1 MSILKLFS
9 RLKAK
14 PSITKSYMGFYFVLP
29 FFISYFIFGL
39 VPILYTFV
47 LSFQRWD
54 GFSEPVFVGLA
65 NYERLL
71 NDPMFFK
78 SIGNTLIIWIL
89 SIIPQVIL
97 ALTLAMILN
106 ERDIKGRHFFR
117 AVFYFPNLVSAITLG
132 VLFSLIFDWQTG
144 SANKLLMFLG
154 LIEEPINWF
163 NSPMLSRMIV
173 ALVIMWM
180 HFGFNMLV
188 FIAGLQSIPY
198 ELYEAAKIDGANR
211 WQIATKIN
219 LPLIRPVFLFTIITS
234 VIGGLQLFDA
244 PLMLGKGPENSTMT
258 MVMYLYETAFRNF
271 NFSYGAAIAY
281 GIFVIVLTATLITM
295 KASRLKKTY
304 DS

>member
-1 MSILKLFS
+1 MSKWNLLS
-9 RLKAK
+9 RWKGK
-14 PSITKSYMGFYFVLP
+14 PSLTKSHVGFYFVLP

-39 VPILYTFV
+39 VPILYTFL
-47 LSFQRWD
+47 LSLQKWD
-54 GFSEPVFVGLA
+54 GLSDPVFVGLA

-78 SIGNTLIIWIL
+78 SIVNTLIIWVF
-89 SIIPQVIL
+89 SIVPQVTL

-117 AVFYFPNLVSAITLG
+117 SIFYFPNLVSAITLG

-144 SANKLLMFLG
+144 SANKILMFLG
-154 LIEEPINWF
+154 LIDEPVNWF
-163 NSPMLSRMIV
+163 NSPLLSRIIV
-173 ALVIMWM
+173 AMVIMWLN
-180 HFGFNMLV
+180 FGFNMLV
-188 FIAGLQSIPY
+188 FIAGLQSIPR
-198 ELYEAAKIDGANR
+198 EVQEAAMIDGANR

-219 LPLIRPVFLFTIITS
+219 FPLIRPVFLFTVITS
-234 VIGGLQLFDA
+234 VIGGMQLFEA

-258 MVMYLYETAFRNF
+258 MVMYLYETAFKNF

-281 GIFVIVLTATLITM
+281 GIFVIILVATLITM
-295 KASRLKKTY
+295 RASRLKNTY

>member
-1 MSILKLFS
+1 MPKWNLLS
-9 RLKAK
+9 RWKGKSSL
-14 PSITKSYMGFYFVLP
+14 TKSHMGFYFVLP

-39 VPILYTFV
+39 VPILYTFL
-47 LSFQRWD
+47 LSLQRWD
-54 GFSEPVFVGLA
+54 GLSDPVFVGLD

-78 SIGNTLIIWIL
+78 SIVNTLIIWIF
-89 SIIPQVIL
+89 SIVPQVTL

-144 SANKLLMFLG
+144 SANKILMFLG
-154 LIEEPINWF
+154 LIDEPVNWF
-163 NSPMLSRMIV
+163 NSPLLSRIIV
-173 ALVIMWM
+173 AMVIMWLN
-180 HFGFNMLV
+180 FGFNMLV
-188 FIAGLQSIPY
+188 FIAGLQSIPR
-198 ELYEAAKIDGANR
+198 EVQEAAMIDGANR

-219 LPLIRPVFLFTIITS
+219 FPLIRPVFLFTVITS
-234 VIGGLQLFDA
+234 VIGGLQLFEA

-258 MVMYLYETAFRNF
+258 MVMYLYETAFKNF

-281 GIFVIVLTATLITM
+281 GIFVIILVATLITM
-295 KASRLKKTY
+295 RASRLKNTY
-304 DS
+304 NS

>member
-1 MSILKLFS
+1 
-9 RLKAK
+9 
-14 PSITKSYMGFYFVLP
+14 MGFYFVLP

-39 VPILYTFV
+39 IPILYTFV

-89 SIIPQVIL
+89 SIIPQVTL

-154 LIEEPINWF
+154 LIEKPINWF

-211 WQIATKIN
+211 WQIATKISF
-219 LPLIRPVFLFTIITS
+219 PLIRPVFLFTIITS

-244 PLMLGKGPENSTMT
+244 PLMLGNGPENSTMT

>member
-1 MSILKLFS
+1 
-9 RLKAK
+9 
-14 PSITKSYMGFYFVLP
+14 
-29 FFISYFIFGL
+29 
-39 VPILYTFV
+39 
-47 LSFQRWD
+47 
-54 GFSEPVFVGLA
+54 
-65 NYERLL
+65 
-71 NDPMFFK
+71 
-78 SIGNTLIIWIL
+78 
-89 SIIPQVIL
+89 
-97 ALTLAMILN
+97 
-106 ERDIKGRHFFR
+106 
-117 AVFYFPNLVSAITLG
+117 
-132 VLFSLIFDWQTG
+132 
-144 SANKLLMFLG
+144 MFLG

-211 WQIATKIN
+211 WQIATKISF
-219 LPLIRPVFLFTIITS
+219 PLIRPVFLFTIITS

>member
-1 MSILKLFS
+1 
-9 RLKAK
+9 
-14 PSITKSYMGFYFVLP
+14 MGFYFVLP

>member
-1 MSILKLFS
+1 MSKWNLLS
-9 RLKAK
+9 RWKGK
-14 PSITKSYMGFYFVLP
+14 PSLTKSHVGFYFVLP

-39 VPILYTFV
+39 VPILYTFL
-47 LSFQRWD
+47 LSLQKWD
-54 GFSEPVFVGLA
+54 GLSDPVFVGLA

-78 SIGNTLIIWIL
+78 SIVNTLIIWVF
-89 SIIPQVIL
+89 SIVPQVTL

-117 AVFYFPNLVSAITLG
+117 SVFYFPNLVSAITLG

-144 SANKLLMFLG
+144 SANKILMFLG
-154 LIEEPINWF
+154 LIDEPVNWF
-163 NSPMLSRMIV
+163 NSPLLSRIIV
-173 ALVIMWM
+173 AMVIMWLN
-180 HFGFNMLV
+180 FGFNMLV
-188 FIAGLQSIPY
+188 FIAGLQSIPR
-198 ELYEAAKIDGANR
+198 EVQEAAMIDGANR

-219 LPLIRPVFLFTIITS
+219 FPLIRPVFLFTVITS
-234 VIGGLQLFDA
+234 VIGGMQLFEA

-258 MVMYLYETAFRNF
+258 MVMYLYETAFKNF

-281 GIFVIVLTATLITM
+281 GIFVIILVATLITM
-295 KASRLKKTY
+295 RASRLKNTY

>member
-1 MSILKLFS
+1 MPRWNLLS
-9 RLKAK
+9 RWKGKSSL
-14 PSITKSYMGFYFVLP
+14 TKSHMGFYFVLP

-39 VPILYTFV
+39 VPILYTFL
-47 LSFQRWD
+47 LSLQRWD
-54 GFSEPVFVGLA
+54 GLSDPVFVGLD

-78 SIGNTLIIWIL
+78 SIVNTLIIWIF
-89 SIIPQVIL
+89 SIVPQVTL

-144 SANKLLMFLG
+144 SANKILMFLG
-154 LIEEPINWF
+154 LIDEPVNWF
-163 NSPMLSRMIV
+163 NSPLLSRIIV
-173 ALVIMWM
+173 AMVIMWLN
-180 HFGFNMLV
+180 FGFNMLV
-188 FIAGLQSIPY
+188 FIAGLQSIPR
-198 ELYEAAKIDGANR
+198 EVQEAAMIDGANR

-219 LPLIRPVFLFTIITS
+219 FPLIRPVFLFTVITS
-234 VIGGLQLFDA
+234 VIGGLQLFEA

-258 MVMYLYETAFRNF
+258 MVMYLYETAFKNF

-281 GIFVIVLTATLITM
+281 GIFVIILVATLITM
-295 KASRLKKTY
+295 RASRLKNTY
-304 DS
+304 NS